1 MHIVNMHQESAMRT
15 TLELSNHLVKELMSV
30 EKWASKT
37 QAIETAIEDFV
48 RRRRLDNLISAKGRL
63 KVKDVSGELRKMELH
78 AR

>member
-1 MHIVNMHQESAMRT
+1 
-15 TLELSNHLVKELMSV
+15 MSV

-37 QAIETAIEDFV
+37 QAIEAAIEDFV

-63 KVKDVSGELRKMELH
+63 KVKDVSAELRKRELR

>member
-1 MHIVNMHQESAMRT
+1 MRT
-15 TLELSNHLVKELMSV
+15 TLELSNDLVKELMSV

-63 KVKDVSGELRKMELH
+63 KVKDVSAELRKRELH
-78 AR
+78 GR

>member
-1 MHIVNMHQESAMRT
+1 MKEGPVRT

-48 RRRRLDNLISAKGRL
+48 RRRRLDNLISARGRL
-63 KVKDVSGELRKMELH
+63 KVKDVSAELRKIELH
-78 AR
+78 GR

>member
-1 MHIVNMHQESAMRT
+1 MRT
-15 TLELSNHLVKELMSV
+15 TLELSNGLVKELMSV

-63 KVKDVSGELRKMELH
+63 KVKDVSAELRKMELH
-78 AR
+78 GR

>member
-1 MHIVNMHQESAMRT
+1 MRT
-15 TLELSNHLVKELMSV
+15 TLELSNHLIKELMAV

-48 RRRRLDNLISAKGRL
+48 RRRRLDNLISARGRL
-63 KVKDVSGELRKMELH
+63 KVNDVSTEMRKLELH

>member
-1 MHIVNMHQESAMRT
+1 MHEELAVRT
-15 TLELSNHLVKELMSV
+15 TLEPNHLVKELMSV

-63 KVKDVSGELRKMELH
+63 KVKDVSAELRKMELH